1 MADYNLLLLNLGR
14 KVFLGKIQ
22 EIVIHSLFSFIYNSV
37 YPLKNGYARNNVFYK
52 HINIK
57 IKFHINFILW
67 SKYGT
72 IYKRISIRFFLFKDN
87 YKVTHVKRIRTNFRD
102 SEKILVEINVEKN
115 IKSISNKNNWH
126 CHVG

>member
-57 IKFHINFILW
+57 IKFHINFIL
-67 SKYGT
+67 
-72 IYKRISIRFFLFKDN
+72 
-87 YKVTHVKRIRTNFRD
+87 
-102 SEKILVEINVEKN
+102 
-115 IKSISNKNNWH
+115 
-126 CHVG
+126 